1 MYVRM
6 VLICG
11 LIQFLATTA
20 LVLPGCKSEV
30 LKTPAVYLDHIGAS
44 DKSIFPIVIATS
56 RPNEQELRRVSI
68 SWRSAEVFLV
78 KDEELAQ
85 ATKMLRGTRHVGER
99 TGQPGEF
106 RYFLVSRLGTVESGI
121 IEPTQSHETLV
132 ALATYFDGRQPEL
145 HERLTFTN
153 QRF

>member
-1 MYVRM
+1 
-6 VLICG
+6 
-11 LIQFLATTA
+11 
-20 LVLPGCKSEV
+20 
-30 LKTPAVYLDHIGAS
+30 
-44 DKSIFPIVIATS
+44 
-56 RPNEQELRRVSI
+56 
-68 SWRSAEVFLV
+68 
-78 KDEELAQ
+78 
-85 ATKMLRGTRHVGER
+85 MLRGTRHVGER